1 MTRKACG
8 AKAAWAPAAEAPEDY
23 LPGAERFLSPLAG
36 WSVKVRRLVGYPV
49 NETADR
55 LPGQR
60 RLPVRPDLRQFR
72 IGEIGVDRAV
82 ADRVQRHG
90 FAPTLRLGHRMV
102 PLYPPP
108 KWTMAK
114 PAAPLLSH
122 RAWEEA
128 SNRPFCQSNRPA
140 PMIMADPIMVGQS
153 GMSPNT
159 AQPSAVAI
167 SNCT

>member
-1 MTRKACG
+1 M
-8 AKAAWAPAAEAPEDY
+8 APAAEFQGAREDHI
-23 LPGAERFLSPLAG
+23 PSAERFSSSLAG
-36 WSVKVRRLVGYPV
+36 RSVKVRRLVGYPA
-49 NETADR
+49 NETTDR
-55 LPGQR
+55 LPGQHR
-60 RLPVRPDLRQFR
+60 FPVRPDFRQFR

-82 ADRVQRHG
+82 ADAVQRHG
-90 FAPTLRLGHRMV
+90 FAPTLRLGHRVV

-114 PAAPLLSH
+114 PAAPLFRH

-128 SNRPFCQSNRPA
+128 SDRPFCQSNRPA
-140 PMIMADPIMVGQS
+140 PMIMADPIIVGQS

-159 AQPSAVAI
+159 AQPRAVAI